1 MKKILVVGGVAGGA
15 SFAARMRRL
24 DESAEIIMLD
34 KGDYISFANCGLPYF
49 IGDTITDRDNLII
62 QTPEKF
68 KQRFNVD
75 VRIRSDVTSVDGS
88 AKKISVR
95 ANGKTY
101 DETFDYLVLSP
112 GSAPIRPRILG
123 MESPLVHTLRTI
135 PDTDRIKALVDKGEA
150 RRAVVIGGGFIGLE
164 MAENLRKRGLDV
176 TIVELLDQ
184 VFAPADKEM
193 AENLQRH
200 LTLSGVHLILGHGV
214 TGILDDGNGTAS
226 VMLDNGTQAAAD
238 LVILAIGVTPDT
250 AFLAGSG
257 IGLSDRGSIIVDNRM
272 RTTVADIYAAGDAV
286 EVLDFI
292 SDKKVLVPLA
302 GPANRQGR
310 IVADN
315 IAGIASTYKKTQGT
329 AICKVFDLTAAVTG
343 LSEKAALRW
352 GIPYVKSYTHSVSHA
367 SYYPGAF
374 PLSIKVLFSP
384 EKGTLLGA
392 QVIGKDGVDKR
403 IDVFATAVRHRLTV
417 YDLSE
422 LELAYAPPYGSAKD
436 PVNIAG
442 FVGQNILDN
451 RMPVFY
457 AGDTAGIDPARQQLL
472 DVRTDGEHEQGNIAG
487 SLLIPLDSLRR
498 RLNELDKSK
507 EVLVYCQ
514 VGLRGYLATRILL
527 ENGFIA
533 RNLSGGY
540 KTWLASQPMGIK
552 N

>member
-1 MKKILVVGGVAGGA
+1 
-15 SFAARMRRL
+15 
-24 DESAEIIMLD
+24 
-34 KGDYISFANCGLPYF
+34 
-49 IGDTITDRDNLII
+49 
-62 QTPEKF
+62 
-68 KQRFNVD
+68 
-75 VRIRSDVTSVDGS
+75 VRIRSDVTSVDVA
-88 AKKISVR
+88 AKKIRVR
-95 ANGKTY
+95 ENGKTY

-112 GSAPIRPRILG
+112 GSAPMRPRISG
-123 MESPLVHTLRTI
+123 MDSPLVHTLRTI
-135 PDTDRIKALVDKGEA
+135 LDTDRIKALVDKGEA

-193 AENLQRH
+193 AANLQQH
-200 LTLSGVHLILGHGV
+200 LTLSGVRLMLGHGV
-214 TGILDDGNGTAS
+214 TGILEDGNGTAS
-226 VMLDNGTQAAAD
+226 VMLDNGTQAVAD

-250 AFLAGSG
+250 AFLGGSG
-257 IGLSDRGSIIVDNRM
+257 INLSDRGAIIVDNRM
-272 RTTVADIYAAGDAV
+272 RTNVADVYAAGDAV

-329 AICKVFDLTAAVTG
+329 AICKVFDLTAAITG

-374 PLSIKVLFSP
+374 LLSLKVLFSP

-403 IDVFATAVRHRLTV
+403 IDVLATAVRHRLTV
-417 YDLSE
+417 HDLSE

-442 FVGQNILDN
+442 FVGENILDN

-457 AGDTAGIDPARQQLL
+457 ADDVAGIDPTGQQLL
-472 DVRTDGEHEQGNIAG
+472 DVRTAEEHEQGNLPG

-507 EVLVYCQ
+507 EMLVYCQ

-527 ENGFIA
+527 ENGYRA
-533 RNLSGGY
+533 KNLSGGY
-540 KTWLASQPMGIK
+540 KTACAALSSC
-552 N
+552 